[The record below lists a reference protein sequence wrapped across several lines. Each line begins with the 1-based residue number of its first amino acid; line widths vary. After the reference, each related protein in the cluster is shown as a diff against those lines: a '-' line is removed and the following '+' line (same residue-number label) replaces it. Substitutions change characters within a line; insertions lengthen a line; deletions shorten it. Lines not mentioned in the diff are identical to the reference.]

1 MLALGAFLPAR
12 PADARARRAPP
23 PQLFC
28 GNLPFSVDSA
38 QLTNLFAE
46 YGCSDA
52 KVVYDQQSGRSKGIA
67 FLTFASEAQAMKAQ
81 EAMNGTVRARRAA
94 ARRLTFAHPGG

>member
-1 MLALGAFLPAR
+1 MAAAR
-12 PADARARRAPP
+12 ADAAPRRVCLA

-28 GNLPFSVDSA
+28 GNLPFTVDSA
-38 QLTNLFAE
+38 QLTNLFAD

-67 FLTFASEAQAMKAQ
+67 FLTFASEAQAVKAQ
-81 EAMNGTVRARRAA
+81 AAMNGTVRARG
-94 ARRLTFAHPGG
+94 RLGASSCIAHPGG

>member
-1 MLALGAFLPAR
+1 M
-12 PADARARRAPP
+12 
-23 PQLFC
+23 
-28 GNLPFSVDSA
+28 DSA

-67 FLTFASEAQAMKAQ
+67 FLTFASEAQAVKAQ
-81 EAMNGTVRARRAA
+81 SAMNGTVRARVLAPALRTEAGN
-94 ARRLTFAHPGG
+94 AHPGG

>member
-1 MLALGAFLPAR
+1 M
-12 PADARARRAPP
+12 
-23 PQLFC
+23 
-28 GNLPFSVDSA
+28 DSA

-67 FLTFASEAQAMKAQ
+67 FLTFASEAQAVKAQ
-81 EAMNGTVRARRAA
+81 AAMNGTVRARLRRRRARKRA
-94 ARRLTFAHPGG
+94 CIAHPGG